1 MSVQVGDPKS
11 TLFLRNTHQ
20 LPRGLAIRA
29 GSRSFTSPEE
39 RTTFGV
45 NRINDTFGKHDGA
58 HGIDGEAR
66 EYQTN
71 KDLTATLVEKGASP
85 ASEVFVESI
94 KQGLEIGWPY
104 LGSGEREA

>member
-29 GSRSFTSPEE
+29 GARSFASPEE
-39 RTTFGV
+39 RTPFGV

-58 HGIDGEAR
+58 HGIDGEAGKR
-66 EYQTN
+66 GINKNLPASLVEEVTSPTN
-71 KDLTATLVEKGASP
+71 KVVIETCE
-85 ASEVFVESI
+85 E
-94 KQGLEIGWPY
+94 GL
-104 LGSGEREA
+104 